1 LESFASLLRE
11 EAGVSRSKV
20 RVRAASLDDLDAV
33 LRLGEELHEPAASWP
48 RPARLPWLEGGDG
61 MRMRYRRLLADEDH
75 RVVLAVDED
84 SAEPLGMAILGV
96 DPASAL
102 LDLPA
107 VSVTHL
113 LVAPAHRR
121 RGAGRALVTAAVG
134 YADELGMDHIIVG
147 VSTTGR
153 EANRFFARLGFAPLV
168 VRRIATVAALR
179 RTLGLTDPV
188 AECRADAVR
197 RRSRRGRALAAT
209 LPRPRPLRRS

>member
-1 LESFASLLRE
+1 
-11 EAGVSRSKV
+11 VSRSNL
-20 RVRAASLDDLDAV
+20 RVRTATLDDLDAV
-33 LRLGEELHEPAASWP
+33 LRLGEDLHEPAANWP
-48 RPARLPWLEGGDG
+48 RPARLRWLGGDG
-61 MRMRYRRLLADEDH
+61 MRVRYRRLLADEDH

-84 SAEPLGMAILGV
+84 SAEPLGMAVLGV

-113 LVAPAHRR
+113 LVAPAHRG
-121 RGAGRALVTAAVG
+121 RGAGRALVAAAVG
-134 YADELGMDHIIVG
+134 YADERGMDHVIVG

-168 VRRIATVAALR
+168 VRRIAAVSALR
-179 RTLGLTDPV
+179 RTLGLTDLV
-188 AECRADAVR
+188 AEGRADAVR
-197 RRSRRGRALAAT
+197 RRSLRRGRALTAP

>member
-1 LESFASLLRE
+1 M
-11 EAGVSRSKV
+11 SRSKV
-20 RVRAASLDDLDAV
+20 RVRTATLDDLDAV
-33 LRLGEELHEPAASWP
+33 LRLGADLHEPAATWP
-48 RPARLPWLEGGDG
+48 SPARLRWLGGGDE
-61 MRMRYRRLLADEDH
+61 MRGRYRRLLADEDH

-84 SAEPLGMAILGV
+84 SAEPLGMAVLGV

-113 LVAPAHRR
+113 LVAPAHRG
-121 RGAGRALVTAAVG
+121 RGAGRALVAAAVG
-134 YADELGMDHIIVG
+134 YADERGMDHVIVG

-168 VRRIATVAALR
+168 VRRIAVVSALR
-179 RTLGLTDPV
+179 RTLGLTDLV
-188 AECRADAVR
+188 AEGRADAVR
-197 RRSRRGRALAAT
+197 RRSLRRGRVPSAT

>member
-1 LESFASLLRE
+1 
-11 EAGVSRSKV
+11 V
-20 RVRAASLDDLDAV
+20 RVRTATLDDLDAV
-33 LRLGEELHEPAASWP
+33 LRLGADLHEPAATWP
-48 RPARLPWLEGGDG
+48 SPARLRWLGGGDE
-61 MRMRYRRLLADEDH
+61 MRGRYRRLLADEDH

-84 SAEPLGMAILGV
+84 SAEPLGMAVLGV

-113 LVAPAHRR
+113 LVAPAHRG
-121 RGAGRALVTAAVG
+121 RGAGRALVAAAVG
-134 YADELGMDHIIVG
+134 YADERGMDHVIVG

-168 VRRIATVAALR
+168 VRRIAVVSALR
-179 RTLGLTDPV
+179 RTLGLTDLV
-188 AECRADAVR
+188 AEGRADAVR
-197 RRSRRGRALAAT
+197 RRSLRRGRVPSAT

>member
-1 LESFASLLRE
+1 
-11 EAGVSRSKV
+11 VSRSNV
-20 RVRAASLDDLDAV
+20 RVRTATLDDLDAV
-33 LRLGEELHEPAASWP
+33 LRLGADLHEPAATWP
-48 RPARLPWLEGGDG
+48 SPARLRWLGGGDE
-61 MRMRYRRLLADEDH
+61 MRGRYRRLLADEDH

-84 SAEPLGMAILGV
+84 SAEPLGMAVLGV

-113 LVAPAHRR
+113 LVAPAHRG
-121 RGAGRALVTAAVG
+121 RGAGRALVAAAVG
-134 YADELGMDHIIVG
+134 YADERGMDHVIVG

-168 VRRIATVAALR
+168 VRRIAVVSALR
-179 RTLGLTDPV
+179 RTLGLTDLV
-188 AECRADAVR
+188 AEGRADAVR
-197 RRSRRGRALAAT
+197 RRSLRRGRVPSAT

>member
-1 LESFASLLRE
+1 
-11 EAGVSRSKV
+11 VSRSNV
-20 RVRAASLDDLDAV
+20 RVRTATLDDIDAV
-33 LRLGEELHEPAASWP
+33 LRLGADLHEPAANWP
-48 RPARLPWLEGGDG
+48 SPARLRWLGGGDEL
-61 MRMRYRRLLADEDH
+61 RVRYRRLLADEDH

-84 SAEPLGMAILGV
+84 SAEPLGMAVLGV

-113 LVAPAHRR
+113 LVAPAHRG
-121 RGAGRALVTAAVG
+121 RGAGRALVAAAVG
-134 YADELGMDHIIVG
+134 YADERGMDHVIVG

-168 VRRIATVAALR
+168 VRRIAAVSALR
-179 RTLGLTDPV
+179 RTLGLTDLV
-188 AECRADAVR
+188 AEGRADAVR
-197 RRSRRGRALAAT
+197 RRSLRRGRALTGT

>member
-1 LESFASLLRE
+1 M
-11 EAGVSRSKV
+11 SRSNV
-20 RVRAASLDDLDAV
+20 RVRTATLDDLDAV
-33 LRLGEELHEPAASWP
+33 LRLGADLHEPAATWP
-48 RPARLPWLEGGDG
+48 SPARLRWLGGGDE
-61 MRMRYRRLLADEDH
+61 MRGRYRRLLADEDH

-84 SAEPLGMAILGV
+84 SAEPLGMAVLGV

-113 LVAPAHRR
+113 LVAPAHRG
-121 RGAGRALVTAAVG
+121 RGAGRALVAAAVG
-134 YADELGMDHIIVG
+134 YADERGMDHVIVG

-168 VRRIATVAALR
+168 VRRIAVVSALR
-179 RTLGLTDPV
+179 RTLGLTDLV
-188 AECRADAVR
+188 AEGRADAVR
-197 RRSRRGRALAAT
+197 RRSLRRGRVPSAT